1 MKFHCD
7 CCGLCCRHI
16 DRSHLLAD
24 FDRGDGVCK
33 FFDTSTSLCRI
44 YAHRPDF
51 CNVERGY
58 EKYFADRYSE
68 EEYLRLNYEA
78 CAKLKAEF
86 HDTIGSSPSCLR

>member
-16 DRSHLLAD
+16 DRSHLLKD

-33 FFDTSTSLCRI
+33 FLSDENLCRI

-51 CNVERGY
+51 CNVEAGY
-58 EKYFADRYSE
+58 YKYFADRYSE

-78 CAKLKAEF
+78 CTRLKAEF
-86 HDTIGSSPSCLR
+86 HCTIGSSPSCLR